1 MMTRR
6 QLWIGAAGVAVATLG
21 TVVALTIGGARSDAT
36 RAPRALQSPSLAD
49 SAARAPKG
57 TRIRIRVLNASTRT
71 GQARKAALYLRELG
85 YDVVDWATDPTARD
99 RTVVEDHGH
108 PEWAA
113 RVTKAL
119 GGATVIAKAD
129 SLRQLDLTVRL
140 GRDWRAPADFFRP

>member
-1 MMTRR
+1 MSMRGR
-6 QLWIGAAGVAVATLG
+6 VWIGLACGVVAVAG
-21 TVVALTIGGARSDAT
+21 AVAAFTIGGQRSDAS
-36 RAPRALQSPSLAD
+36 RAPRALQAPSLAD

-57 TRIRIRVLNASTRT
+57 SRIRIRVLNASTRT
-71 GQARKAALYLRELG
+71 GLARKAALYLRELG
-85 YDVVDWATDPTARD
+85 YDVVDWSTDPTARD

-119 GGATVIAKAD
+119 GGATVVSRAD

-140 GRDWRAPADFFRP
+140 GRDWHAPADFFRP